1 MKRIIHLLGNFCVLL
16 AVVACSDDIA
26 EEVYRQE
33 KPQAEDKTSSLTI
46 HLENAEEQEDLILA
60 ALSESPFNE
69 QGVSKEIGEAD
80 FLLSQPVKG
89 SQVVFD
95 DLMDFYKKTLY
106 FNVYQKTEAGYKP
119 KTHLGNQLQYEVVT
133 GNIEKTIDLAAP
145 PQEVIRK
152 TSIAVTV
159 APEYSGKDLYLVK
172 ESSRSHFE
180 TSLKGGQKPQED
192 LYVAAA
198 MAENNAASFVIDSPK
213 STETYWIYLSQPE
226 EGLPF
231 LKKSKEIGY
240 DTEENVSL
248 TFDKEVKKQI
258 KVTAIYLMGEEG
270 SQTEEP
276 FNEKE
281 IYLIN
286 KTDWETVKQHVENTH
301 GNPEKGTYVEKKNT
315 SKDGVVTFELFCAEA
330 QQEYVI
336 YAPKW
341 NTEYYD
347 NYKIAEN
354 VTVTPESDI
363 VTVEM
368 KYPFIPPTSE
378 GSGGINKTVTF
389 TVSVASLPDGARLH
403 FLYSSVYILND
414 AANLKEAAEAI
425 RANMPYDGMTQSA
438 ETLQGTSSPVTIEN
452 VEINTGKRIV
462 ILTRVMTGFLEFQL
476 MAKEIDASAISGN
489 THEVTLAKEDLNPTL

>member
-1 MKRIIHLLGNFCVLL
+1 
-16 AVVACSDDIA
+16 
-26 EEVYRQE
+26 
-33 KPQAEDKTSSLTI
+33 
-46 HLENAEEQEDLILA
+46 
-60 ALSESPFNE
+60 
-69 QGVSKEIGEAD
+69 
-80 FLLSQPVKG
+80 
-89 SQVVFD
+89 
-95 DLMDFYKKTLY
+95 
-106 FNVYQKTEAGYKP
+106 
-119 KTHLGNQLQYEVVT
+119 
-133 GNIEKTIDLAAP
+133 
-145 PQEVIRK
+145 
-152 TSIAVTV
+152 
-159 APEYSGKDLYLVK
+159 
-172 ESSRSHFE
+172 
-180 TSLKGGQKPQED
+180 
-192 LYVAAA
+192 
-198 MAENNAASFVIDSPK
+198 
-213 STETYWIYLSQPE
+213 
-226 EGLPF
+226 
-231 LKKSKEIGY
+231 
-240 DTEENVSL
+240 
-248 TFDKEVKKQI
+248 
-258 KVTAIYLMGEEG
+258 MGEEG

-315 SKDGVVTFELFCAEA
+315 SKDGVVTFELFCTEA

-389 TVSVASLPDGARLH
+389 TVSVASLPDGAQLH